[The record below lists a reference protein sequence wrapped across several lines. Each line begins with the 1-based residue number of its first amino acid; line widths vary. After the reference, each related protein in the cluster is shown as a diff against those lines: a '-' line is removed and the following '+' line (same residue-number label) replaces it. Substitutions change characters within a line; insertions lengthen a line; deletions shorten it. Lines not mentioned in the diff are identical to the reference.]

1 MDSGLTTYSVQYQIC
16 TVGVYGKGEWSQ
28 EEREAACKEFKR
40 MTGVTIT
47 SRDEPQPNFLAVG
60 GAVAISLVIGIVLG
74 YLLCRY
80 TSKRTKKT
88 KIKK

>member
-1 MDSGLTTYSVQYQIC
+1 MQYQIC